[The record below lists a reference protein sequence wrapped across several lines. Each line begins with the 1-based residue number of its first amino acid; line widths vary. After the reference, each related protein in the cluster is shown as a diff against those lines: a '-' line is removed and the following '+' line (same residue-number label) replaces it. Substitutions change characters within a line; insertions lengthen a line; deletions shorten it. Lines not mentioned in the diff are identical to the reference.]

1 LSTVSAV
8 ITENSGTVDK
18 FVGDAVMAIWN
29 APADDPDH
37 VEHACAAVL
46 ACRDAINKLNA
57 EFESEGWLAYRTRFG
72 LHVGE
77 AVVGTIGSDDRMA
90 YTVLGAAVNLAAR
103 LEPLNK
109 EYGTEI
115 LVSSAVAERVADH
128 FTFRPVDTI
137 RPKGFEAKIEIYE
150 LCGEAQGTLER
161 LRVGEVDL
169 SHRGQE

>member
-1 LSTVSAV
+1 
-8 ITENSGTVDK
+8 
-18 FVGDAVMAIWN
+18 
-29 APADDPDH
+29 

-57 EFESEGWLAYRTRFG
+57 EFESEGWPAYRTRFG

-115 LVSSAVAERVADH
+115 LVSSAIVERVPDQFA
-128 FTFRPVDTI
+128 FRSVDTI
-137 RPKGFEAKIEIYE
+137 RPKGFEARIEIFE
-150 LCGEAQGTLER
+150 LCGKADDATDHLRSTDMDAGHKGQG
-161 LRVGEVDL
+161 
-169 SHRGQE
+169 